1 MIYFENTMTINKNQS
16 LLRCNWKEVSID
28 INKSME
34 ISEKYNI
41 PHTISSALT
50 HIDNVESYLEP
61 ILKRDFPNPHNI
73 PNIQEAADMII
84 RHLDKKIIIFGDYDV
99 DGSTSTAMLIRY
111 LTKIPN
117 ISCDFHIPDRLK
129 EGYGPSI
136 DILSKI
142 QCDLIIFLDCGTNA
156 YNEINY
162 LKSRFIKSIV
172 IDHHMKNDIA
182 DTILVN
188 PKEDNIFCNLCTA
201 GLVLMLIIVLDSKL
215 NIDKGE
221 NYLYLAAIGTIC
233 DMMPLTGVNRLIV
246 KHGIRKLNGHIFQIM
261 FNIKAISSYH
271 IGFKIGP
278 ILNAGSRMG
287 DSSLA
292 ARFLISEDKNLYD
305 KLVLYNEERKTIQK
319 IIINNIKIKENKTFI
334 LIYDTW
340 HKGVIGIVASNLVN
354 KYNIPAFVGNIENN
368 IITFSVRSVEN
379 IDISQIIFKAKDI
392 LIKGGGHAMAGGFS
406 IYKDNIKQLEQII
419 AEHIKTK
426 MYKTRYYNGN
436 ISIFGISKAK
446 KYLHYIEP
454 TGMNNPILIFQ
465 IINVRLYS
473 IKEIKSEIFSICF
486 IDILEQTLYTLCF
499 NLELAMKIKK
509 HIKYNIFTSLSE
521 QSTILEDA
529 IVNCT

>member
-1 MIYFENTMTINKNQS
+1 MTINKNQS
-16 LLRCNWKEVSID
+16 LLLSNWKEVQID
-28 INKSME
+28 INKSIE

-41 PHTISSALT
+41 PHVISSAIT
-50 HIDNVESYLEP
+50 HIDNVESYLNP
-61 ILKRDFPNPHNI
+61 ILKRDFPNPNHI
-73 PNIQEAADMII
+73 PNIQEAADTII
-84 RHLDKKIIIFGDYDV
+84 QYLNKKIIIFGDYDV
-99 DGSTSTAMLIRY
+99 DGSTSTAILMKY
-111 LTKIPN
+111 LKNIPN
-117 ISCDFHIPDRLK
+117 ISCDFYIPDRLK

-136 DILSKI
+136 DILSQI

-156 YNEINY
+156 YKEINY
-162 LKSRFIKSIV
+162 LKSRSIKSIV

-188 PKEDNIFCNLCTA
+188 PKEDHIFCNLCTA

-215 NIDKGE
+215 NIDKAE

-233 DMMPLTGVNRLIV
+233 DMMPLTDINRLIV
-246 KHGIRKLNGHIFQIM
+246 KHGIRKLNGHIFQTI
-261 FNIKAISSYH
+261 FDLKSISSYH

-292 ARFLISEDKNLYD
+292 ARFLISEDKALYD
-305 KLVLYNEERKTIQK
+305 KLSSYNEERKTIQK
-319 IIINNIKIKENKTFI
+319 IIVNNIKIEEKKKFI
-334 LIYDTW
+334 LIYDKW

-354 KYNIPAFVGNIENN
+354 KYHIPAFVGHIEDNIV
-368 IITFSVRSVEN
+368 TFSVRSVEN
-379 IDISQIIFKAKDI
+379 IDISQIIFKAQDI

-406 IYKDNIKQLEQII
+406 IYQNNIKHLEQII
-419 AEHIKTK
+419 TEYIQIKI
-426 MYKTRYYNGN
+426 YKTRYYNGN
-436 ISIFGISKAK
+436 ISIFGVNRAK

-465 IINVRLYS
+465 IINVRLHT
-473 IKEIKSEIFSICF
+473 IKEIKAEIFSICF
-486 IDILEQTLYTLCF
+486 IDILEQTIYTLCF

-509 HIKYNIFTSLSE
+509 YIKYNIFVSISE

-529 IVNCT
+529 IVNYT